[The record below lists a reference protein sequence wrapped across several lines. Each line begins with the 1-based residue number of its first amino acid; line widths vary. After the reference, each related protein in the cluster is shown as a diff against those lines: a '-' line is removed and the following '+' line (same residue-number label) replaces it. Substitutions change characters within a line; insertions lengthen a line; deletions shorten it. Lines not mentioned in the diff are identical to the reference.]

1 MMNKFNLNVH
11 GYVHHIRVIST
22 FQRKTQ
28 DEQAQIW
35 NLNMFSV
42 SSIWTSIY
50 LVKSQDWASDNGAQL
65 QFHPVVVA
73 SDDVGGN
80 GVAQDSPWP
89 SAQNSPRTFHQL
101 CLRSPDVS

>member
-1 MMNKFNLNVH
+1 MNKFNLNVH

-50 LVKSQDWASDNGAQL
+50 LVKSQD
-65 QFHPVVVA
+65 
-73 SDDVGGN
+73 
-80 GVAQDSPWP
+80 
-89 SAQNSPRTFHQL
+89 
-101 CLRSPDVS
+101 